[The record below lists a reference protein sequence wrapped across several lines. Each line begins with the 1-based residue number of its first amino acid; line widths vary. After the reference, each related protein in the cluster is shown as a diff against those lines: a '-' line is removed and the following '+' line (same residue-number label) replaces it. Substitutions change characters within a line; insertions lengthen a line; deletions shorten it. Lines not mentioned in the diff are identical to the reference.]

1 MTPTTRSCRRG
12 RRLLP
17 RAPFDALLAGLCAIA
32 VPAGG
37 WSQSPPPADTIRLAS
52 GTVLVGHITSVTSA
66 KVHIRVDAVGD
77 LAVDSSAILPAVMPP
92 VTPHV
97 APPPAAARRSPWSG
111 TFSASG
117 SYVSEVVPGLVGST
131 LGTQV
136 SAGVARATRA
146 GGVTLDGTLGYW
158 RVAPSVAAMNQW
170 SLTFGWR
177 HEVAPKFPVLA
188 RSIVEVNR
196 VQQLRYRT
204 TTLAGVGYTFVKS
217 PTVTLN
223 AAPGLGFVKSEQTA
237 LGRVT
242 SFAAGKLPGVEG
254 AAWGA
259 HEMLVVQLTPT
270 LGLQQNALWLRGFTR
285 TPYTQ
290 LQLDARLTAMVMKH
304 LGLLIVF
311 TQQHDSSMPAPV
323 STIIRTLNPGVQLVF

>member
-1 MTPTTRSCRRG
+1 MYPTARSCQPG
-12 RRLLP
+12 RRPPP
-17 RAPFDALLAGLCAIA
+17 RAPLHALLAGLCTLAI
-32 VPAGG
+32 PAGA
-37 WSQSPPPADTIRLAS
+37 WSQSLPAADTIRLAG
-52 GTVLVGHITSVTSA
+52 GTVLVGHVTA
-66 KVHIRVDAVGD
+66 VTAGKAHILVDAIGD
-77 LAVDSSAILPAVMPP
+77 LAVDSSAILPAAMPP
-92 VTPHV
+92 GMPRVPS
-97 APPPAAARRSPWSG
+97 PPAAARRSPWTG
-111 TFSASG
+111 TFSATG
-117 SYVSEVVPGLVGST
+117 SYVSEVVPGVVGST

-136 SAGVARATRA
+136 SAGVARATRT

-158 RVAPSVAAMNQW
+158 RVAPSVAAMDQW

-177 HEVAPKFPVLA
+177 RELAPRVPVLA

-196 VQQLRYRT
+196 VQTLRYRS

-217 PTVTLN
+217 QKVSLT
-223 AAPGLGFVKSEQTA
+223 AAPGLGYVKSEQTA

-242 SFAAGKLPGVEG
+242 SFAAGKPPGVEG

-270 LGLQQNALWLRGFTR
+270 LGLQQNALWLRGLTR

-323 STIIRTLNPGVQLVF
+323 STTIRTLNPGVQLVF